1 LDAALQAP
9 HVDSGLLLLADISG
23 YTSFLGHVAA
33 AHPEMALPDG
43 DVPPA
48 YPLLSSLLD
57 LVVARIAPTFVLA
70 DIEGDAVFA
79 YALRDRPGVD
89 AAELLAMVRS
99 AYHAFRAR
107 LDEATLLQEHDCQA
121 CLVLPSLDL
130 KFVLH
135 HGVLVVQRI
144 AGREKL
150 LGPAVI
156 VAHRLLKNSVT
167 ERTGWRGYLFVTSA
181 AAERLGL
188 PPGTGLAHEEVYPD
202 VGPVNGVVIELDAS
216 TDGDLDATAPAR

>member
-1 LDAALQAP
+1 LAAFLESP

-23 YTSFLGHVAA
+23 YTAFLGHVAA
-33 AHPEMALPDG
+33 AHPEMALPG
-43 DVPPA
+43 GEVPPA

-57 LVVARIAPTFVLA
+57 VVVAGIAPTFVLA

-79 YALRDRPGVD
+79 YALRDRPAG
-89 AAELLAMVRS
+89 AAADLLGTVRS
-99 AYHAFRAR
+99 AYRAFRGR
-107 LDEATLLQEHDCQA
+107 LEQATLLQEHDCQA

-135 HGVLVVQRI
+135 HGTLVVQRI

-167 ERTGWRGYLFVTSA
+167 ERTGWRAYLFVTEA
-181 AAERLGL
+181 AAERVGL
-188 PPGTGLAHEEVYPD
+188 PTGMGLVHEELYAD
-202 VGPVNGVVIELDAS
+202 VGAVAGVVIGLEVGPGEL
-216 TDGDLDATAPAR
+216 TPPATPSS